1 MLTNDEIVENTIN
14 EMKNYDFDK
23 FKFLRE
29 NNVIKIY
36 PDDDYINL
44 VNKMNI
50 YLNNKYILDDC
61 YIFEFT
67 GDTNIINKDI
77 NIHSF
82 LRFNINIL
90 HKLIEIILKHEDYIL
105 FMCDV
110 YPTHRMIYNGK
121 YSNDI
126 NIYTNIMYHDS
137 TRFDLFLRKNI
148 DEEKLK
154 DILNLLPSKNYKSL
168 Y

>member
-1 MLTNDEIVENTIN
+1 
-14 EMKNYDFDK
+14 
-23 FKFLRE
+23 
-29 NNVIKIY
+29 
-36 PDDDYINL
+36 
-44 VNKMNI
+44 
-50 YLNNKYILDDC
+50 
-61 YIFEFT
+61 
-67 GDTNIINKDI
+67 
-77 NIHSF
+77 
-82 LRFNINIL
+82 
-90 HKLIEIILKHEDYIL
+90 
-105 FMCDV
+105 MCDV